1 MTDTCKGNKQ
11 AIKLVYSGKNT
22 MKMKTKPLK
31 NWAIK
36 KHPSGSHHT
45 PEGCSMNSPNASGPV
60 FTA

>member
-31 NWAIK
+31 NWATK
-36 KHPSGSHHT
+36 KTLQAVILLLKGVSY
-45 PEGCSMNSPNASGPV
+45 N
-60 FTA
+60 